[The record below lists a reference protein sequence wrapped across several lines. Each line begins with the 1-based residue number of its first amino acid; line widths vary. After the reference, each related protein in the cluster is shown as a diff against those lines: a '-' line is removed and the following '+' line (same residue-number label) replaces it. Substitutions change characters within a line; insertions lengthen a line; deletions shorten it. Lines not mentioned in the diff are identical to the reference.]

1 MLIVGTK
8 TSEQPPPQ
16 RKKTDVQ
23 HKLHFLHKLS
33 TQVGIMW
40 FKTSGMHSALISS
53 IGNILRPQFLGASQS
68 LVIQVG
74 PSENVYNLSNAGL
87 LG

>member
-1 MLIVGTK
+1 
-8 TSEQPPPQ
+8 
-16 RKKTDVQ
+16 
-23 HKLHFLHKLS
+23 
-33 TQVGIMW
+33 MW